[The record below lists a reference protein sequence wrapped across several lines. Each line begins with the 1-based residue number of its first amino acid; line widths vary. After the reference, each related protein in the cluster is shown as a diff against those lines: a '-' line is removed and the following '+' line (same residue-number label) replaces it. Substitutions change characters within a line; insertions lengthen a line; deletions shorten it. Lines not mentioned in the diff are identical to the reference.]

1 MAQPNKTKDLLTIRA
16 DRDNYYFGAVLRPT
30 GKTISKGGLVAA
42 TSCTH
47 TVHTHV
53 YIYIYTYNI
62 ILCTVYIYIYI
73 YTREKLTGLVVYLIV
88 CFE

>member
-53 YIYIYTYNI
+53 YIYIY
-62 ILCTVYIYIYI
+62 LYI
-73 YTREKLTGLVVYLIV
+73 YTRII
-88 CFE
+88 